1 MLVVACA
8 SGGGVPVQTPPAVA
22 PAVPIALSGY
32 LPHRVYDVEAAAFID
47 FETLSMRA
55 AASDVVFF
63 GERHGHAPGHRLQH
77 ALLEGLFR
85 RGGATLS
92 LEMFERDV
100 APVVGA
106 YASRAIDG
114 GTLVA
119 RARPWP
125 RYETDYRP
133 QVDFAR
139 HVGWRVVAAN
149 VPRALAALVA
159 QEGLGALA
167 GLDAAERIHAAADI
181 QCPDDAYR
189 ARFIA
194 EMRRHPV
201 GAEGSAEAESVREQ
215 RYYESQCVKDETM
228 AESIAAVLTTG
239 ARRPVVHLT
248 GAFHTD
254 HGDGIPVRLLRR
266 LPAAATI
273 SITLVP
279 VANLDE
285 ADPAPHLERADFL
298 LFTLER

>member
-1 MLVVACA
+1 
-8 SGGGVPVQTPPAVA
+8 
-22 PAVPIALSGY
+22 LSGY
-32 LPHRVYDVEAAAFID
+32 VPHRVYDVEAAAFID

-55 AASDVVFF
+55 AAADVVFF
-63 GERHGHAPGHRLQH
+63 GERHGHAAGHRLQH

-100 APVVGA
+100 ASVVDA
-106 YASRAIDG
+106 YAYRSIDG
-114 GTLVA
+114 ATLVA
-119 RARPWP
+119 QARPWP

-159 QEGLGALA
+159 REGIGALA
-167 GLDAAERIHAAADI
+167 RLDAAERIHAAADI

-201 GAEGSAEAESVREQ
+201 VAEASIEAEAEAAREQ

-228 AESIAAVLTTG
+228 AESIAAALATG

-266 LPAAATI
+266 LPATALI

-279 VANLDE
+279 VADLDE
-285 ADPAPHLERADFL
+285 ADPAQHVERADYL
-298 LFTLER
+298 IFTLQR